1 MIMTRFR
8 AKAVMTPLC
17 GVQAIDIDQ
26 LESLHMHARGYA
38 AVGHMVK
45 TAPAATLAPAHGN
58 GGAGGMAANV
68 KVVNLLD
75 PGDVME
81 AGVSRSIGEKEFF
94 NFITRNSR
102 ATEGGIVM
110 TSSLERLRN
119 QLVAA
124 LCQHLENRK
133 RDRASLKP
141 GSSCGMHFSN

>member
-1 MIMTRFR
+1 LLRECSVFCYTCGCHAVRLFHVRRNFNKAFMIMTRFR

-17 GVQAIDIDQ
+17 GVEAIDIDQ

-45 TAPAATLAPAHGN
+45 TAPAATLAPAQGN

-102 ATEGGIVM
+102 ATEG
-110 TSSLERLRN
+110 
-119 QLVAA
+119 A
-124 LCQHLENRK
+124 L
-133 RDRASLKP
+133 S
-141 GSSCGMHFSN
+141 